1 MKEQIRSKKC
11 NIPEEQDEH
20 LFDGSPFGEAR
31 NLYAYRDLKNCLD
44 TARRKGVEEGMHQV
58 KIKQAT
64 LMLND
69 GLDID
74 KIAEYTGLSKE
85 EVEQLRNSLENDRN
99 E

>member
-1 MKEQIRSKKC
+1 MKDQICSKKC
-11 NIPEEQDEH
+11 NIQEEQDEH

-44 TARRKGVEEGMHQV
+44 TARRQGIEEGKHQV

-85 EVEQLRNSLENDRN
+85 EVEQLKNSLENDRN